1 MADRVLSLRELNR
14 ATLAR
19 QLLIVRETMPVP
31 AAIERLAG
39 LQAQSPPSPYLGL
52 WTRLRNF
59 QREDLARLIENRT
72 VIKATLMRGTLHL
85 FSAEDYVRFRTTL
98 HPVLVGAAHAITKSR
113 GGDFEVDQI
122 LKAAQ
127 RAFAEKPRTFVEISD
142 LLTKLLPKQDV
153 GAMRYTVR
161 THLSLVQVPIREG
174 WSYPNK
180 PEFALAESWI
190 GRRISPED
198 HVGELVRRYL
208 AAFGPASVMD
218 AQTWSG
224 LKLKDT
230 FEKLRPKLQVYR
242 DESRRELFDLPNLSL
257 PERDVPAPVRF
268 LPEFDNLLLAYSLRT
283 RVLAD
288 KYRSKIFLPGLRVSA
303 SFLVDGFVGG
313 VCKVE
318 KTKNVAALVIEPFE
332 KLSKRDRAEL
342 IEEGEKL
349 IRFVEVNAKSHE
361 VRFAKQT

>member
-1 MADRVLSLRELNR
+1 MAVQDLTLHELNR
-14 ATLAR
+14 ATLSR
-19 QLLIVRETMPVP
+19 QMLIEREAMPVP
-31 AAIERLAG
+31 AAIERLVG
-39 LQAQSPPSPYLGL
+39 QQAQSPPSPYLGL

-59 QREDLARLIENRT
+59 KREDLARCIENRT

-85 FSAEDYVRFRTTL
+85 FSAEDYLRFRTAL
-98 HPVLVGAAHAITKSR
+98 HPALVGAAEAITKSR
-113 GGDFEVDQI
+113 GGDFDVDQI

-127 RAFAEKPRTFVEISD
+127 CYIAEKPRTFVEISNM
-142 LLTKLLPKQDV
+142 LAKLLPKQDV

-161 THLSLVQVPIREG
+161 THLPLVQVPIREG

-190 GRRISPED
+190 NRRISPQD
-198 HVGELVRRYL
+198 HVSELVQRYL

-224 LKLKDT
+224 LKLKET

-242 DESRRELFDLPNLSL
+242 DESRRELFDLPNLPL
-257 PERDVPAPVRF
+257 PDRDVPVPVRF

-288 KYRSKIFLPGLRVSA
+288 QYRSKVFLPGLRVSA
-303 SFLVDGFVGG
+303 SFLVDGFVRG
-313 VCKVE
+313 VCKIE

-332 KLSKRDRAEL
+332 KLSKQDRAEL
-342 IEEGEKL
+342 IGEGERL
-349 IRFVEVNAKSHE
+349 IRFVEANAKSHE
-361 VRFAKQT
+361 VRFTKQT